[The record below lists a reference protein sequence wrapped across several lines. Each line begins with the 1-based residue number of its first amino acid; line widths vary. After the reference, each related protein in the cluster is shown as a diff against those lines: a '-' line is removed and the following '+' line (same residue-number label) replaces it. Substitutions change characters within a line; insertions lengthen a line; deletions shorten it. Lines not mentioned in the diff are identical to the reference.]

1 MEYCNKEEKVE
12 LVEIL
17 EFALNDDNST
27 IRYATEILYVNEVY
41 SVKSVTLLPCTPSFI
56 IGIIN
61 FRGKIISVIDIRNF
75 LGFTSKRIDADTVNK
90 IIVMKLNEIEVGIAV
105 EEVVGCSK
113 INLFE
118 LQNDVLTITNFK
130 EEYFKGI
137 TKERTI
143 VLDMK
148 NILMDEKIIVN
159 EVA

>member
-1 MEYCNKEEKVE
+1 MEFCNKEEKVP

-17 EFALNDDNST
+17 EFTLNSDNSR
-27 IRYATEILYVNEVY
+27 IKYAAEILYVNEVY
-41 SVKSVTLLPCTPSFI
+41 YVKSVTVLPCTPSFI

-75 LGFTSKRIDADTVNK
+75 LGFTSQRIDADTVNK
-90 IIVMKLNEIEVGIAV
+90 IIVVKLNEIEVGIAIDGIV
-105 EEVVGCSK
+105 ECSK

-118 LQNDVLTITNFK
+118 LQKDVLTITNFK
-130 EEYFKGI
+130 GEYFKGI

-148 NILMDEKIIVN
+148 HILMDEKIIVN
-159 EVA
+159 EEV

>member
-17 EFALNDDNST
+17 EFALNNDNST

-75 LGFTSKRIDADTVNK
+75 LGFTSTKIDVDTVNK

-118 LQNDVLTITNFK
+118 LQKDVLTITNFK

-159 EVA
+159 EIA

>member
-17 EFALNDDNST
+17 EFALNNDNSLV
-27 IRYATEILYVNEVY
+27 RYATEILYVNEVY

-75 LGFTSKRIDADTVNK
+75 LGFTSKKIDADTVNK

-105 EEVVGCSK
+105 EEVIGCSK

-118 LQNDVLTITNFK
+118 LQKDVLTITNFK

-137 TKERTI
+137 TKERTV
-143 VLDMK
+143 VLDIK